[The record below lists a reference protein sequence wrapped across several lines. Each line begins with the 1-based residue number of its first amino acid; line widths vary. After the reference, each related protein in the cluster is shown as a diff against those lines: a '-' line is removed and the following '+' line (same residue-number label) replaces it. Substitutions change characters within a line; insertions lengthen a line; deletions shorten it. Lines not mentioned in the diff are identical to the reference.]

1 MSRGIVYFGP
11 CCIVVIF
18 VGDSGDDKEF
28 DRDSPAKRCCIICS
42 NFSTYRSLRSL
53 ACKIWRSRVDNWGIK
68 DKSMEL
74 TASYNA
80 ANVSGKGDL
89 KYSSRASN
97 RSGYQVINNLKG
109 DVARDNYLVYMK
121 KRMSSADCHCFNHRP
136 PIRHQV
142 SSRRKE
148 HFGQCTK
155 PFGRGI
161 LLCIYKILYIDQ
173 RWPLSPIYFPL
184 VFSILFLRAIRRIF
198 PICFRRVF
206 V

>member
-1 MSRGIVYFGP
+1 M
-11 CCIVVIF
+11 
-18 VGDSGDDKEF
+18 DS
-28 DRDSPAKRCCIICS
+28 
-42 NFSTYRSLRSL
+42 
-53 ACKIWRSRVDNWGIK
+53 WGIN

-80 ANVSGKGDL
+80 VNVSGKGDL

-97 RSGYQVINNLKG
+97 KSGYQVINKLKG
-109 DVARDNYLVYMK
+109 DAARDVHLVYMK
-121 KRMSSADCHCFNHRP
+121 KRMSSADCHRFDHRP
-136 PIRHQV
+136 PIRHHV
-142 SSRRKE
+142 SSRRKG

-173 RWPLSPIYFPL
+173 RWSISPIYSL
-184 VFSILFLRAIRRIF
+184 LLFNLLFIRAIRRIF
-198 PICFRRVF
+198 AICFRRVL